1 MSDTQH
7 TIDPI
12 SLSSSLKNK
21 KIAIV
26 HDFLLYP
33 GGAERVLRSLA
44 DLFPDAPIYTL
55 LYDKEKMRGIFDN
68 CEVQTSYLQKFPSFW
83 RKRYRW
89 LLPFMPSAPEAFDLR
104 EFDLVISTSSAW
116 SKAIVTKLHTKHIA
130 YIHSPMRYVWDEN
143 IAYMK
148 DAGEKNG
155 FIVRSVLS
163 YLRVWDYQAAQR
175 PDVLIAN
182 SEYTQKR
189 IEKYYR
195 RKSKVIFPP
204 ITSDQL
210 PITDSDA
217 NTGDKTPEKAFVND
231 QKQKGE
237 YFLVVS
243 RLTPYKNTALAVE
256 VCNKLKL
263 PLVVIG
269 EGKEY
274 EALQKIAGETV
285 KIVGYRSDAEI
296 DAYYKKTRAFLFPC
310 EDDFGLTM
318 VEALSHGVPV
328 IALRRGGAKE
338 IVEEGVTGEFFDAP
352 VVEVFA
358 DALRRFIEKEDSYD
372 AQVMMHSAQRF
383 SQVQFQQAIIA
394 QCEEIINSSQK

>member
-1 MSDTQH
+1 MSDTSH
-7 TIDPI
+7 TIDH
-12 SLSSSLKNK
+12 SALSSSLRNK

-33 GGAERVLRSLA
+33 GGAERVLRVLA
-44 DLFPDAPIYTL
+44 DMFPDASIYTL
-55 LYDKEKMRGIFDN
+55 LYDKDQMRGLFDDRD
-68 CEVQTSYLQKFPSFW
+68 VQTSYLQKFPSFW

-104 EFDLVISTSSAW
+104 EYDLVLSTSSAW
-116 SKAIVTKLHTKHIA
+116 SKGIVTKLHTKHLA

-143 IAYMK
+143 VAYVK

-182 SEYTQKR
+182 SAYTQKR
-189 IEKYYR
+189 IKKYYR
-195 RKSKVIFPP
+195 RESDVIYPP
-204 ITSDQL
+204 AIVQTNDLATHDSDQHQ
-210 PITDSDA
+210 TEGKRREE
-217 NTGDKTPEKAFVND
+217 N
-231 QKQKGE
+231 QH
-237 YFLVVS
+237 FLIVS
-243 RLTPYKNTALAVE
+243 RLSPYKNTELAVE

-274 EALQKIAGETV
+274 EKLKGLAGSTV
-285 KIVGYRSDAEI
+285 RIIGYKSDEEI
-296 DAYYKKTRAFLFPC
+296 ERYYENARAFLFLC

-318 VEALSHGVPV
+318 VEALAHGVPV

-338 IVEEGVTGEFFDAP
+338 IVEEGITGEFFDAP
-352 VVEVFA
+352 VAEVCA
-358 DALRRFIEKEDSYD
+358 DALRRFIEKESSYN
-372 AQVMMHSAQRF
+372 ATAMRHSAERFSEQRF
-383 SQVQFQQAIIA
+383 AEAIMQ
-394 QCEEIINSSQK
+394 QCEKIINDSQ